1 MMVPRAFRRI
11 NGLQVVALGQVHGV
25 LMRGGLG
32 MPYARRWGS
41 VICWQSLSVSP

>member
-11 NGLQVVALGQVHGV
+11 DGLQLVALGQVHGV

-32 MPYARRWGS
+32 KPYARRWDS
-41 VICWQSLSVSP
+41 VICWHLLSVSQ